1 MTGNHFRLTDQCNNS
16 LRLITDNTAIL
27 DATKRDV
34 IELARIGREQQ
45 TKITR
50 FEDEIK
56 AVTTNF
62 KNRIEEVD
70 KKTSALSDQTSRSC
84 GETESKVRTLALKT

>member
-1 MTGNHFRLTDQCNNS
+1 LTGNHYRLTDQCNNS
-16 LRLITDNTAIL
+16 LRLITDNTAII

-34 IELARIGREQQ
+34 NELARIGREQQ

-56 AVTTNF
+56 AVTINF

-70 KKTSALSDQTSRSC
+70 KKTSALSDQTSRSF
-84 GETESKVRTLALKT
+84 GETESKVKTLMLKT